1 MLRLAANLGMR
12 ASSRAT
18 RYCFPSIRPTQ
29 AHRSSTI
36 DENLTGAEHEAREDS
51 TMKLAIWSTSAKPE
65 NSSFPELFR
74 RKLEEIELAER
85 IGIDAIWFLEHH
97 LIPTSPTPSPN
108 LLIAAAS
115 QRTHRIRFANMVN
128 ILPFHHPLQVAEEAA
143 MLDNLTNGRLD
154 MGLGRGLRPPEF
166 AAFGVDQQQSR
177 EMFLEAFEIIRRVW
191 ADENFEQR
199 GKYWTVKKD
208 APLSPPLVQR
218 PHPPFLVSAQSEES
232 LRWAAR
238 HDIPFAQIDSMIDQA
253 RRDQTIYREVQVAHG
268 HAPAPRLY
276 LMREI
281 FVGDS
286 DAQARAEAEPYLL
299 QYWELWNRY
308 TQFTRGGKL
317 PDSYDFWRRQAPML
331 HAMSFDEIVAHDMVI
346 LGSPKTVAETIL
358 RIAGQLEPMGLAM
371 IFKLGTMPYDM
382 VERSMTLFGEEVVPR
397 IRPILD
403 RDAAGNR
410 SAAPAALQ
418 PG

>member
-1 MLRLAANLGMR
+1 MPTVSRPGCEHKSIGQAIDGNLRGEEH
-12 ASSRAT
+12 AS
-18 RYCFPSIRPTQ
+18 
-29 AHRSSTI
+29 
-36 DENLTGAEHEAREDS
+36 REDDA
-51 TMKLAIWSTSAKPE
+51 MKLAIWSTSAKSE
-65 NSSFPELFR
+65 GSTYQELFR
-74 RKLEEIELAER
+74 RKLDEVELAER

-115 QRTHRIRFANMVN
+115 QRTQRIRFANMVN
-128 ILPFHHPLQVAEEAA
+128 ILPFRNPLLVAEEAA
-143 MLDNLTNGRLD
+143 MLDNLTDGRLD

-166 AAFGVDQQQSR
+166 EAFGVDQQQSR
-177 EMFLEAFEIIRRVW
+177 EMFLEAFEIVRRVW
-191 ADENFEQR
+191 ADENFEHR
-199 GKYWTVKKD
+199 GKYWTVRKD

-253 RRDQTIYREVQVAHG
+253 ERDQALYREVQVAHG

-281 FVGDS
+281 YVADS
-286 DAQARAEAEPYLL
+286 NEQARAEAEPYLL

-308 TQFTRGGKL
+308 TQFTRGGQL

-331 HAMSFDEIVAHDMVI
+331 HAMSLDEIVANDMVI
-346 LGSPKTVAETIL
+346 LGSPETVANTIL
-358 RIAGQLEPMGLAM
+358 RLAGQLDLMGLAM
-371 IFKLGTMPYDM
+371 IFKLGAMPYDT
-382 VERSMTLFGEEVVPR
+382 VERSMTLFGDEVMPR
-397 IRPILD
+397 IRRVLD
-403 RDAAGNR
+403 RDGAADR
-410 SAAPAALQ
+410 AAAE
-418 PG
+418 